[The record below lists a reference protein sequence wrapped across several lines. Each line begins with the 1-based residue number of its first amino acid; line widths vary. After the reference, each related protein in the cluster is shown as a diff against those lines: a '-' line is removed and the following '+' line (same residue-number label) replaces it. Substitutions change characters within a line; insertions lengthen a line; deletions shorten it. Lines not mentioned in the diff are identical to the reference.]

1 MTLSLI
7 LALLSC
13 VCGAAGA
20 CYWYRSAM
28 VEAIP
33 TWADASDNPD
43 FTNVPM
49 IDLLGRDGWISRAI
63 KALTESSRLNKWAA
77 LWSAAAV
84 ILTALS
90 SVSSALG
97 Y

>member
-1 MTLSLI
+1 MLPSLI
-7 LALLSC
+7 LALTGAL
-13 VCGAAGA
+13 CGSIGA
-20 CYWYRSAM
+20 YYWYRSAM

-90 SVSSALG
+90 SVSSAIG